1 MSMRDASVYWVE
13 TSEEEI
19 HFIDAIISAYD
30 GLANVRRDYRIR
42 DGKTYF
48 KVYVGPGLESEFEEL
63 VARLRKKAKI
73 GDVYRDDEASTPV

>member
-1 MSMRDASVYWVE
+1 MRDASVYWIE

-30 GLANVRRDYRIR
+30 GLANVRRDYRIK

-63 VARLRKKAKI
+63 IAELRKKAKI
-73 GDVYRDDEASTPV
+73 GNVFRDNEAPTPP